1 MNKLGAMGATGLVV
15 FLCSGLL
22 AGVAPAAADGRAG
35 WRFVDLAVEPAAP
48 RAGDLLALA
57 FTVLDEAGEPVSDL
71 AVTGTLRAPITAYD
85 QRPPPP
91 TAVVRGQA
99 SGPPGRYRVQ
109 IPLNAAGRWWVD
121 IELSAADGRRDRLS
135 RFVEAG
141 PRFRV
146 PATESHDLVFL
157 RGERWQTYYRLDP
170 STGLVALLG
179 GEEVVRAGQRWLVVE
194 RRLSPVG
201 RVSPVY
207 GGRWNLS
214 LSLTDAQTGE
224 RASEVQLGEVR
235 AAVQDGSTSTPALVS
250 ALVPDPGGAWLY
262 VYLSWKL
269 GEGWNARIAAVELA
283 AGNVVAARELP
294 GALHGDR
301 VVPQLAVTDNGE
313 RLVLAEQIVRVA
325 PDSGYRLS
333 VLRTAELEIEA
344 SHRSSASPWAG
355 CPLTYPGLSGLASGP
370 ELRWFTL
377 CPSDAAGPVLL
388 LWDPLAGRVVQQVDL
403 AELKTPLP
411 AVATDGRTLFA
422 VALWSPRVIAID
434 LSTGEVRRAQP
445 ATLDGEREE
454 SPIRRIIRWLIGTVA
469 PGARAATQPSRWVVA
484 GPDGRRLY
492 AVAPVGGAQGF
503 GDGVWVLDT
512 GSLAVVDRW
521 LVGHPIVAVTVTAGG
536 TVVAIERTE
545 ATGER
550 ALILDAAGEIE
561 KAVALPGPISDT
573 VIGG

>member
-1 MNKLGAMGATGLVV
+1 MGATGLVV

-22 AGVAPAAADGRAG
+22 AGATPAAADGKAG
-35 WRFVDLAVEPAAP
+35 WRFVDVAVEPAAP

-57 FTVLDEAGEPVSDL
+57 FTVLDEAGQPVSDL
-71 AVTGTLRAPITAYD
+71 AVTGMLRAPITAYD

-109 IPLNAAGRWWVD
+109 LPLNAPGRWWVD

-170 STGLVALLG
+170 ATGLVALLG
-179 GEEVVRAGQRWLVVE
+179 GEEVLRAGQRWLVAE
-194 RRLSPVG
+194 RRLSSVG

-214 LSLTDAQTGE
+214 LLLTDAQTGE
-224 RASEVQLGEVR
+224 RAGEVQLGQVR
-235 AAVQDGSTSTPALVS
+235 AAVQGGSASTPALVS
-250 ALVPDPGGAWLY
+250 ALVPDPNGIRLY
-262 VYLSWKL
+262 VYWAWKL
-269 GEGWNARIAAVELA
+269 GQGWNAQIAAVELA
-283 AGNVVAARELP
+283 GGNVVVARELP
-294 GALHGDR
+294 GALQGDR
-301 VVPQLAVTDNGE
+301 VVPQLAVTENGE
-313 RLVLAEQIVRVA
+313 YLVLAEQVVRVA
-325 PDSGYRLS
+325 PGSQYRLS
-333 VLRTAELEIEA
+333 VLSTAELEIEA
-344 SHRSSASPWAG
+344 SHRSSASARAG
-355 CPLTYPGLSGLASGP
+355 CPITYPGLSGLASGP

-377 CPSDAAGPVLL
+377 CASDGAGPVLL
-388 LWDPLAGRVVQQVDL
+388 LWDPRAGHVVQQVDL
-403 AELKTPLP
+403 AELKTSQP

-422 VALWSPRVIAID
+422 VALWTPRVVAID

-445 ATLDGEREE
+445 AALDGERED
-454 SPIRRIIRWLIGTVA
+454 SPIRRIIRWLIGAVA

-484 GPDGRRLY
+484 DPDGQRLY
-492 AVAPVGGAQGF
+492 AVAPVGGAQSF

-512 GSLAVVDRW
+512 KSLTVVDRW
-521 LVGHPIVAVTVTAGG
+521 LVGHPIVAVTVTSRGK
-536 TVVAIERTE
+536 VVAIERSET
-545 ATGER
+545 AGER
-550 ALILDAAGEIE
+550 ALILDAGGEIE